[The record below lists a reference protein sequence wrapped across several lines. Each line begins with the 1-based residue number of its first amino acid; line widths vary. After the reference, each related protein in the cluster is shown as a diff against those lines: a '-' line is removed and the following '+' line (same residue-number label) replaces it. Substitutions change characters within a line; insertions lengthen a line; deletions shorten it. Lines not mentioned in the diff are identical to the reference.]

1 MDLTSY
7 REQAEEFVSALDR
20 EYYLH
25 FSGQQDSFDIEP
37 VYERHAG
44 LFSNEAVEALREED
58 ARELLEFAVHGLMGR
73 ATKAEEAELARREA
87 ALELDF
93 DGEPVP
99 LRQAAVIQSN
109 EADPD
114 RRAAIEDARLEL
126 SSRELDP
133 LLREIL
139 ERSHALAKE
148 LGWKSMRAMCEE
160 LSGVDLGRLERQ
172 TSAFLDASEP
182 HYEALLSPRLELEL
196 GFGFERLRRSDLPYF
211 FRAPSLDPA
220 FPEPRL
226 LPSFS
231 DTLAGLGLEGAG
243 VRLDVEQR
251 PKKTPRAFCAPVRVP
266 DEVYLV
272 IARHGGREDY
282 ETLLHEG
289 GHAEHF
295 AHMARELPM
304 EHRYLGDNSVTECFA
319 FTFQHLAASP
329 AWLSAHLG
337 VEDPEAIEAHDRAT
351 KLVFLRRYAAKMSY
365 ELELHGEPAS
375 LDSLRDVYARRM
387 SEALH
392 IEWPAASW
400 LSDVDSFFY
409 VACYLRAWALETHL
423 RRVLTER
430 FGERWFEQREAGDF
444 LRGLWKDGQR
454 LTADEMLGELTGE
467 TLDFS
472 ALLDDLRIETP
483 ST

>member
-1 MDLTSY
+1 MDLGRY
-7 REQAEEFVSALDR
+7 REEAEEFVSALDG

-25 FSGQQDSFDIEP
+25 FSGQQDTFDIEP
-37 VYERHAG
+37 VYERHAD
-44 LFSNEAVEALREED
+44 LFSSESVQQLREEG

-87 ALELDF
+87 ALEIDL
-93 DGEPVP
+93 DGEAVP
-99 LRQAAVIQSN
+99 LRQAAVLQSN

-133 LLREIL
+133 LLREML

-148 LGWKSMRAMCEE
+148 LGWDSMRAMCEE

-172 TSAFLDASEP
+172 TSAFLEATEP
-182 HYEALLSPRLELEL
+182 HYEAIVSPCLEAEI
-196 GFGFERLRRSDLPYF
+196 GFGFERLRRSDLPFF
-211 FRAPSLDPA
+211 FRAGSLDSV
-220 FPEPRL
+220 FPEPKL

-243 VRLDVEQR
+243 VRLDVEAR

-289 GHAEHF
+289 GHSEHF

-319 FTFQHLAASP
+319 FVFQHLASNP
-329 AWLSAHLG
+329 AWLTTHLG
-337 VEDPEAIEAHDRAT
+337 VENPEAVSAQERAS

-375 LDSLRDVYARRM
+375 LDPLREVYGRRM
-387 SEALH
+387 SDAVH
-392 IEWPAASW
+392 IDWPAASW

-430 FGERWFEQREAGDF
+430 FGEHWFDVREAGDF
-444 LRGLWKDGQR
+444 LKALWKDGQR
-454 LTADEMLGELTGE
+454 LNAEQMLGELTGE
-467 TLDFS
+467 ELDFS
-472 ALLDDLRIETP
+472 ALLADLELTVD
-483 ST
+483 S